1 MEKSWKIGGMLL
13 PKCYPW
19 FVFLFCWREWD
30 LLTQSWL
37 LEIAENGAGAVVYNR
52 LGSCLARIWPWLDP
66 QHPMWSPKPAGMIP
80 VHRDKSKSWAL
91 LVWPKNTTNK
101 QNRNCRDHL
110 DIEYGSS
117 EKIMVTSSNP
127 WCPSVPRTQFLW
139 SPLQKTISGHSTA
152 GCGWALHQRISP
164 GNTAISKT
172 EAHHRQG
179 LHPVVSLYVGH
190 AVHEIHR
197 RVNLGVHCGKW
208 APQQKMEEHSS
219 NQRKSK
225 GYWGD
230 SEADFIETSGA
241 WIAFKSKH

>member
-101 QNRNCRDHL
+101 TEIAEITWTL
-110 DIEYGSS
+110 SMG
-117 EKIMVTSSNP
+117 
-127 WCPSVPRTQFLW
+127 
-139 SPLQKTISGHSTA
+139 
-152 GCGWALHQRISP
+152 AL
-164 GNTAISKT
+164 
-172 EAHHRQG
+172 
-179 LHPVVSLYVGH
+179 
-190 AVHEIHR
+190 
-197 RVNLGVHCGKW
+197 
-208 APQQKMEEHSS
+208 
-219 NQRKSK
+219 RKSWSQVQTPGVPVCLGPSFYGHLCRKPFPATPQLVVGEHYIK
-225 GYWGD
+225 GYHPATLQSVKRKRTIDRDCILWWVCMW
-230 SEADFIETSGA
+230 AMQYMRFIEE
-241 WIAFKSKH
+241 